1 MYQQY
6 CHTTVT
12 MAIQGGSTR
21 LISSLSLLLSLL
33 VSLLLLPDTVGKKTN
48 LTASSIPTS
57 DDGCFFDYRIRRCEP
72 VSHCHYKYRF
82 LDATFSESCRLKV
95 QKPRVTPYYK
105 GKIAGNPAVIAAGA
119 TALFGMDIAAIIF
132 TPLLQNFPISF
143 NVVQGFILCLA
154 GDTYFQI
161 LEQGGLRGVKKVGV
175 KAWRAVRSGLIG
187 ALNNGL
193 IHYSYYKYI
202 DRRFP
207 YHLFT
212 EERFGKAEGTY
223 YKLCVAWAKYWI
235 EWPTI
240 GVYKIA
246 SMMVLTA
253 ALDGGVGWKKRFA
266 KLPEKFRK
274 RFLLTWLRSLQ
285 VWPVYD
291 TILYAY
297 VPASHRP
304 LFNTFMSIAWGGYL
318 SSISQP
324 AAEESG
330 EGGIGVLEELKE
342 AVREERERHVRMEGG
357 EEQEEGREEALE
369 HDALMEEVWQEA
381 KEEAERRRRIMAGG
395 GEEEEGEEEEDEDK
409 EEL

>member
-1 MYQQY
+1 
-6 CHTTVT
+6 
-12 MAIQGGSTR
+12 MAMRRDFTR
-21 LISSLSLLLSLL
+21 PSSFLPLLPLLLSLL
-33 VSLLLLPDTVGKKTN
+33 LLPSTAAKKTN

-82 LDATFSESCRLKV
+82 LDATFSESCRLKI
-95 QKPRVTPYYK
+95 QKPHVTPFYK
-105 GKIAGNPAVIAAGA
+105 GKITGNPAVIAAGA

-132 TPLLQNFPISF
+132 TPLLQNFPITF

-253 ALDGGVGWKKRFA
+253 ALDGGEGWKKRFA
-266 KLPEKFRK
+266 KVPEKFRK
-274 RFLLTWLRSLQ
+274 KFLLTWLRSLQ

-324 AAEESG
+324 VVEEI
-330 EGGIGVLEELKE
+330 EGGGADVLEGLKE
-342 AVREERERHVRMEGG
+342 AVREERAKHVHVEGG
-357 EEQEEGREEALE
+357 EEEQEEGKEEALE

-381 KEEAERRRRIMAGG
+381 EEEAERRRRIMADGG
-395 GEEEEGEEEEDEDK
+395 DEDEEEEEEEADEEEEEEK